1 MAILKGEYIIMNEK
15 NILLGDYLEQFGF
28 DYDIEDDS
36 WNGEYRRTIV
46 LIEKLDCELPQAK
59 DIQRMLNKKYE
70 CNSKGIK
77 EIYDDITMSESCKER
92 WKMRCFMIMKHRYPE
107 LTRELSD
114 QMIHS
119 RKFVEKYI
127 ESQPVRAAMLSSQ
140 EFIYMNEEEI
150 QQHLKVEDPKLKT
163 MQEIHTRRSL
173 FNDLKS
179 NLKLNKE
186 MQKVDTVEKQ
196 NNRVVH
202 KEDDFD
208 LEM

>member
-1 MAILKGEYIIMNEK
+1 MNEK

-28 DYDIEDDS
+28 DYYIEDDS

-46 LIEKLDCELPQAK
+46 LIEKSDYEMRAE

-70 CNSKGIK
+70 CNSKGVE
-77 EIYDDITMSESCKER
+77 EIYDDITESVTCKER
-92 WKMRCFMIMKHRYPE
+92 WKMCCFLIMKHRYPE
-107 LTRELSD
+107 LTREMSD

-127 ESQPVRAAMLSSQ
+127 ESQPVRAAMLPSP

-150 QQHLKVEDPKLKT
+150 QRHLKVEDPKLKT

-173 FNDLKS
+173 FDNLKS
-179 NLKLNKE
+179 NMKLNKSKE
-186 MQKVDTVEKQ
+186 KEKANTSEKQ
-196 NNRVVH
+196 SSVFLQKN
-202 KEDDFD
+202 DDFD
-208 LEM
+208 LEI

>member
-1 MAILKGEYIIMNEK
+1 MEILKGEVKMNEK
-15 NILLGDYLEQFGF
+15 NILLGDYLTQFGF
-28 DYDIEDDS
+28 DYYIEDDS

-46 LIEKLDCELPQAK
+46 LIEELDCELPQAE

-70 CNSKGIK
+70 CNSKGIE

-92 WKMRCFMIMKHRYPE
+92 WKMRCFMIMKHRYPK

-127 ESQPVRAAMLSSQ
+127 ESLPIRAAMLSIP
-140 EFIYMNEEEI
+140 EYIYMDEKEI
-150 QQHLKVEDPKLKT
+150 QRHLKVEDPKLKT

-173 FNDLKS
+173 FNNLKS

-202 KEDDFD
+202 KGDDFD

>member
-1 MAILKGEYIIMNEK
+1 MNEK
-15 NILLGDYLEQFGF
+15 NILLGDYLAQFGF
-28 DYDIEDDS
+28 DYYIEDDS

-46 LIEKLDCELPQAK
+46 LIEKLDCEMPQAE
-59 DIQRMLNKKYE
+59 DMQRMLNKKYE
-70 CNSKGIK
+70 CNSKGIE
-77 EIYDDITMSESCKER
+77 EIYDDITESVTCKEK
-92 WKMRCFMIMKHRYPE
+92 WKMCCFMIMKHRYPE
-107 LTRELSD
+107 LTREMSD

-127 ESQPVRAAMLSSQ
+127 ESLPIRAAMLSSP
-140 EFIYMNEEEI
+140 EYIYMDEKEI
-150 QQHLKVEDPKLKT
+150 QRHLKVEDPKLKT

-173 FNDLKS
+173 FDNLKS
-179 NLKLNKE
+179 NIKLNKNKE
-186 MQKVDTVEKQ
+186 KANTSEKQ

>member
-1 MAILKGEYIIMNEK
+1 MNEK
-15 NILLGDYLEQFGF
+15 NILLGDYLAQFGF
-28 DYDIEDDS
+28 DYYIEDDS
-36 WNGEYRRTIV
+36 WNGEYRCTIV
-46 LIEKLDCELPQAK
+46 LIEKLDCEMPQAK

-77 EIYDDITMSESCKER
+77 EIYDDITMSESCKEK
-92 WKMRCFMIMKHRYPE
+92 WKMCCFMIMKHRYPE
-107 LTRELSD
+107 LTREMSD

-127 ESQPVRAAMLSSQ
+127 ESLPIRAAMLSSP
-140 EFIYMNEEEI
+140 EYIYMDEKEI
-150 QQHLKVEDPKLKT
+150 QRHLKVENPKLKT

-173 FNDLKS
+173 FDNLKS
-179 NLKLNKE
+179 NIKLNKNKE
-186 MQKVDTVEKQ
+186 KANTSEKQ

>member
-1 MAILKGEYIIMNEK
+1 MNEK
-15 NILLGDYLEQFGF
+15 NILLGDYLAQFGF
-28 DYDIEDDS
+28 DYYIEDDS

-46 LIEKLDCELPQAK
+46 LIEKLDCEIPQAE

-70 CNSKGIK
+70 CNSKGIE
-77 EIYDDITMSESCKER
+77 EIYDDITESVTCKER
-92 WKMRCFMIMKHRYPE
+92 WKMHCFMTMKHRYPE

-114 QMIHS
+114 KMIHS

-127 ESQPVRAAMLSSQ
+127 ESLPIRAAMLSSP
-140 EFIYMNEEEI
+140 EYIYMDEKEI
-150 QQHLKVEDPKLKT
+150 QRHLKMEDPKLKT

-173 FNDLKS
+173 FDNLKS
-179 NLKLNKE
+179 NMKLNKNKE
-186 MQKVDTVEKQ
+186 KANTSEKQ
-196 NNRVVH
+196 SSVFIQ

>member
-1 MAILKGEYIIMNEK
+1 MNEK
-15 NILLGDYLEQFGF
+15 NILLGDYLAQFGF
-28 DYDIEDDS
+28 DYYIEDDS

-46 LIEKLDCELPQAK
+46 LIEKLDCEMPQAE

-70 CNSKGIK
+70 CNSKGIE
-77 EIYDDITMSESCKER
+77 EIYDDITESVACKER
-92 WKMRCFMIMKHRYPE
+92 WKMCCFQIMKHRYPE
-107 LTRELSD
+107 LTREMSD

-127 ESQPVRAAMLSSQ
+127 ESLPIRAAMLSSP
-140 EFIYMNEEEI
+140 EYIYMDEKEI
-150 QQHLKVEDPKLKT
+150 QRHLKVEDPKLKT

-173 FNDLKS
+173 FDNLKS

-196 NNRVVH
+196 SRSLMK

>member
-1 MAILKGEYIIMNEK
+1 MNEK
-15 NILLGDYLEQFGF
+15 NILLGDYLTQFGF
-28 DYDIEDDS
+28 DYYIEDDS
-36 WNGEYRRTIV
+36 WNGEYRRTVV
-46 LIEKLDCELPQAK
+46 LIEELDCELPQAE

-70 CNSKGIK
+70 CNSKGIE

-92 WKMRCFMIMKHRYPE
+92 WKMRCFMIMKHRYSK

-127 ESQPVRAAMLSSQ
+127 ESLPIRAAMLTSP
-140 EFIYMNEEEI
+140 EYIYMDEKEI
-150 QQHLKVEDPKLKT
+150 QRHLKVEDPKLKT
-163 MQEIHTRRSL
+163 MQEIHTRRNL
-173 FNDLKS
+173 FNNLKS

>member
-1 MAILKGEYIIMNEK
+1 MEILKGEVKMNEK
-15 NILLGDYLEQFGF
+15 NILLGDYLAQFGF
-28 DYDIEDDS
+28 DYYIEDDS

-46 LIEKLDCELPQAK
+46 LIEKLDCEMPQAE

-70 CNSKGIK
+70 CNSKGIE
-77 EIYDDITMSESCKER
+77 EIYDDITESVTCKER
-92 WKMRCFMIMKHRYPE
+92 WKMRCFLIMKHRYPE
-107 LTRELSD
+107 LTREMSD

-119 RKFVEKYI
+119 REFVEKYI
-127 ESQPVRAAMLSSQ
+127 ESQPVRAAMLPSP

-150 QQHLKVEDPKLKT
+150 QRHLKVEDPKLKT

-173 FNDLKS
+173 FDNLKS
-179 NLKLNKE
+179 NMKLNKNKE
-186 MQKVDTVEKQ
+186 KVSTSEKQ
-196 NNRVVH
+196 SSVFIQ

>member
-1 MAILKGEYIIMNEK
+1 MNEK

-28 DYDIEDDS
+28 DYYIEDDS

-46 LIEKLDCELPQAK
+46 LIEKLDCEMPQAK
-59 DIQRMLNKKYE
+59 DIQKMLNKKYE

-127 ESQPVRAAMLSSQ
+127 ESLPIRAAMLPSP

-150 QQHLKVEDPKLKT
+150 QRHLKVEDPKLKT
-163 MQEIHTRRSL
+163 MQEIHTRRRL
-173 FNDLKS
+173 FDNLKS
-179 NLKLNKE
+179 NMKLNKNKE
-186 MQKVDTVEKQ
+186 KVNTSEKQ
-196 NNRVVH
+196 GSVFIQ

>member
-1 MAILKGEYIIMNEK
+1 MNEK
-15 NILLGDYLEQFGF
+15 NILLGDYLAQFGF
-28 DYDIEDDS
+28 DYYIEDDS

-46 LIEKLDCELPQAK
+46 LIEKLDCEMPQAK

-70 CNSKGIK
+70 CNSKGIE
-77 EIYDDITMSESCKER
+77 EIYDDITESVTCKER
-92 WKMRCFMIMKHRYPE
+92 WKMRCFMTMKHRYPE

-127 ESQPVRAAMLSSQ
+127 ESLPIRAAMLSSP
-140 EFIYMNEEEI
+140 EYIYMDEKEI
-150 QQHLKVEDPKLKT
+150 QRHLKVEDQKLKT

-173 FNDLKS
+173 FDNLKS
-179 NLKLNKE
+179 NIKLNKNKE
-186 MQKVDTVEKQ
+186 KANTSEKQ
-196 NNRVVH
+196 SSVFIQ

-208 LEM
+208 LEI